1 MKIFYFLIFIVSIS
15 FSQNEIKHSDIIG
28 EWEIKIKVKQLLKE
42 EIKELDMFEK
52 MAAELAS
59 GFAEDILNSADMYI
73 EFKSNDIAVLTF
85 DFLDYQ
91 EEEEIKWKL
100 TDDENLIDDSLNKKI
115 NLGSANN
122 VWVLENGMIFLKEKK
137 SSHKQSC
144 FSKKNSLNIKF
155 KS

>member
-15 FSQNEIKHSDIIG
+15 FSQNEIKYSDIIG

-73 EFKSNDIAVLTF
+73 EFKRDDIAVLTF
-85 DFLDYQ
+85 DFLDFQ
-91 EEEEIKWKL
+91 EEEEIKWKIIN
-100 TDDENLIDDSLNKKI
+100 DEILIDDSLNKKI
-115 NLGSANN
+115 NLGSENN
-122 VWVLENGMIFLKEKK
+122 VWVLKNDMIFLKEKNRALNK
-137 SSHKQSC
+137 AV
-144 FSKKNSLNIKF
+144 FLKKVP
-155 KS
+155 

>member
-1 MKIFYFLIFIVSIS
+1 MKIFYFLICIVSIT
-15 FSQNEIKHSDIIG
+15 FSQNEIKPSDIIG

-73 EFKSNDIAVLTF
+73 EFKTNDIAVLTF

-100 TDDENLIDDSLNKKI
+100 IDDEILIDDSLNKKI
-115 NLGSANN
+115 NLGSENN
-122 VWVLENGMIFLKEKK
+122 VWILENDMIFLKEKNQALNK
-137 SSHKQSC
+137 AV
-144 FSKKNSLNIKF
+144 FLKKIR
-155 KS
+155 

>member
-1 MKIFYFLIFIVSIS
+1 MKIFYFLIFIVSIT

-73 EFKSNDIAVLTF
+73 EFKTNDIAVLTF

-100 TDDENLIDDSLNKKI
+100 SLNKKI
-115 NLGSANN
+115 NLGSENN
-122 VWVLENGMIFLKEKK
+122 VWILENDMIFLKEK
-137 SSHKQSC
+137 
-144 FSKKNSLNIKF
+144 NRALNKAVFLRKIP
-155 KS
+155 

>member
-15 FSQNEIKHSDIIG
+15 FSQNEIKHFDIIG

-59 GFAEDILNSADMYI
+59 GFAEDIINSADMYI
-73 EFKSNDIAVLTF
+73 EFKRNDIAVLTF

-100 TDDENLIDDSLNKKI
+100 IDDEILIDDSLNKKI
-115 NLGSANN
+115 NLGSENN
-122 VWVLENGMIFLKEKK
+122 VWVLENGMIFLKEKN
-137 SSHKQSC
+137 QA
-144 FSKKNSLNIKF
+144 LNKAVFLRKIP
-155 KS
+155 

>member
-59 GFAEDILNSADMYI
+59 GFAR
-73 EFKSNDIAVLTF
+73 
-85 DFLDYQ
+85 
-91 EEEEIKWKL
+91 
-100 TDDENLIDDSLNKKI
+100 
-115 NLGSANN
+115 
-122 VWVLENGMIFLKEKK
+122 
-137 SSHKQSC
+137 C
-144 FSKKNSLNIKF
+144 
-155 KS
+155 

>member
-28 EWEIKIKVKQLLKE
+28 EWEIKIKVKLLLKE

-73 EFKSNDIAVLTF
+73 EFKRNDIAVLTF

-100 TDDENLIDDSLNKKI
+100 IDDEILIDDSLNKKI
-115 NLGSANN
+115 NLGSENN
-122 VWVLENGMIFLKEKK
+122 VWVLENGMIFLKEKNQAINK
-137 SSHKQSC
+137 AIFLRK
-144 FSKKNSLNIKF
+144 IP
-155 KS
+155 

>member
-15 FSQNEIKHSDIIG
+15 FSQNEIKYSDIIG

-73 EFKSNDIAVLTF
+73 EFKRNDIAVLTF

-100 TDDENLIDDSLNKKI
+100 IDDEILIDDSLNKKI
-115 NLGSANN
+115 NLGSENN
-122 VWVLENGMIFLKEKK
+122 VWVLENGMIFLKEKNQELNK
-137 SSHKQSC
+137 AV
-144 FSKKNSLNIKF
+144 FLIKNP
-155 KS
+155 

>member
-1 MKIFYFLIFIVSIS
+1 MKIFYFLIFIVSIT

-52 MAAELAS
+52 MAA
-59 GFAEDILNSADMYI
+59 DMYI
-73 EFKSNDIAVLTF
+73 EFKTNDIAVLTF

-100 TDDENLIDDSLNKKI
+100 IDDEILIDDSLNKKI
-115 NLGSANN
+115 NLGSENN
-122 VWVLENGMIFLKEKK
+122 VWILENDMIFLKEKNQALNK
-137 SSHKQSC
+137 AV
-144 FSKKNSLNIKF
+144 FLKKIR
-155 KS
+155 

>member
-59 GFAEDILNSADMYI
+59 GFAEDIFNSADMYI
-73 EFKSNDIAVLTF
+73 EFKRNDIAVLTF
-85 DFLDYQ
+85 DF
-91 EEEEIKWKL
+91 
-100 TDDENLIDDSLNKKI
+100 
-115 NLGSANN
+115 
-122 VWVLENGMIFLKEKK
+122 
-137 SSHKQSC
+137 
-144 FSKKNSLNIKF
+144 
-155 KS
+155 